1 MKRPTVSV
9 QQLGAVPP
17 EVPEATTEILAAD
30 PKDEARRVAS
40 AEMLALVV
48 RARNGDA
55 RAFEKIVRTYRPRIY
70 ALALHLTGRSS
81 DADDVTQEVFLRVYR
96 KLDQFEGRSELYTW
110 LYRIA
115 LHRAINLRRQRGRH
129 TMADVDDPRVLA
141 GVAVDAGGDPARAVE
156 LKESY
161 ARLVMAFDQLSP
173 VLRSTVA
180 LVSLQGMAHREAA
193 TVLGTTEGTVAWR
206 IHEARRRLR
215 LAIDADEWAIAFTPT
230 GVRKRAPE
238 GAEQDTLDA
247 LVAHL
252 LG

>member
-1 MKRPTVSV
+1 VKHPT
-9 QQLGAVPP
+9 AVFEPSETARDTSP
-17 EVPEATTEILAAD
+17 EPEPELDAKE
-30 PKDEARRVAS
+30 EARRAAS
-40 AEMLALVV
+40 AVMQDLVQ
-48 RARNGDA
+48 RARNGDT
-55 RAFEKIVRTYRPRIY
+55 RAFEKIVRTYRPRIF
-70 ALALHLTGRSS
+70 ALSLHLTGRAS

-96 KLDQFEGRSELYTW
+96 KLSQFEGRSELYTW

-129 TMADVDDPRVLA
+129 ALADVDDPRVLA
-141 GVAVDAGGDPARAVE
+141 AVAVDAGGDPERAVE

-173 VLRSTVA
+173 VLRTTVA
-180 LVSLQGMAHREAA
+180 LVSLQGMAHKEAA
-193 TVLGTTEGTVAWR
+193 SVLGTTEGTVAWR

-215 LAIDADEWAIAFTPT
+215 LAIDADEWAVAFTPT
-230 GVRKRAPE
+230 GIRQRAPD
-238 GAEQDTLDA
+238 GAERDTLDG

>member
-1 MKRPTVSV
+1 MQHPK
-9 QQLGAVPP
+9 AAEPP
-17 EVPEATTEILAAD
+17 ALPEIDEKERVRRAA
-30 PKDEARRVAS
+30 A
-40 AEMLALVV
+40 AEMQDLVE
-48 RARNGDA
+48 RAKRGDN
-55 RAFEKIVRTYRPRIY
+55 RAFEKIVRTYRPRIF
-70 ALALHLTGRSS
+70 ALSLHLTGRSS

-96 KLDQFEGRSELYTW
+96 KLAQFEGRSELYTW

-129 TMADVDDPRVLA
+129 SMADVDDPRVLA
-141 GVAVDAGGDPARAVE
+141 AVAVDAGGDPARAVE

-180 LVSLQGMAHREAA
+180 LVSLQGMPHKEAA
-193 TVLGTTEGTVAWR
+193 QVLGTTEGTVAWR

-215 LAIDADEWAIAFTPT
+215 MVIDADEWAVAFTPT
-230 GVRKRAPE
+230 GIRQRAPDN
-238 GAEQDTLDA
+238 AERDTLDS

-252 LG
+252 LAAD

>member
-1 MKRPTVSV
+1 MKHPTD
-9 QQLGAVPP
+9 A
-17 EVPEATTEILAAD
+17 
-30 PKDEARRVAS
+30 
-40 AEMLALVV
+40 ALV
-48 RARNGDA
+48 A
-55 RAFEKIVRTYRPRIY
+55 RAKEGDTRAFDTIVRTYRPRIF

-96 KLDQFEGRSELYTW
+96 KLGQFEGRSELYTW

-129 TMADVDDPRVLA
+129 EGSDVDDPRVLA
-141 GVAVDAGGDPARAVE
+141 AVAVDAGGDPVRALE

-161 ARLVMAFDQLSP
+161 GRLVLAFDQLSP

-180 LVSLQGMAHREAA
+180 LVSLQGMPHKEAA
-193 TVLGTTEGTVAWR
+193 AVLGTTEGTVAWR

-215 LAIDADEWAIAFTPT
+215 LAIDADEWAVALTPT
-230 GVRKRAPE
+230 GVRRRAPE
-238 GAEQDTLDA
+238 NAEQDTLEA
-247 LVAHL
+247 LVQNL